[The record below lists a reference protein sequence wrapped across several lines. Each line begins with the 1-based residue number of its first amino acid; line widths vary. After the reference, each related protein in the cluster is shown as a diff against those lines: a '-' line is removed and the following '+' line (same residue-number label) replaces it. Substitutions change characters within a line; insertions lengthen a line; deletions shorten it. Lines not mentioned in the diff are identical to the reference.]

1 MKTSDKLWIA
11 AVTVSAI
18 CLTTTLA
25 VSFSKPEKAE
35 FVAPIPTT
43 SSISS
48 VAPEASQQATDP
60 TQETLPVTPVP
71 YEQAVEVGQMKIA
84 TGFPSKQDHSG
95 EIKTVLKVK
104 VVNSGSAFEFAE
116 RYGFQFISKDG
127 EGSLAADTLGFKMLL
142 TGVAFNG
149 EVQVE
154 GTFEGGTL
162 LLIER
167 ESGMPVAAWK

>member
-1 MKTSDKLWIA
+1 MKTSDKIWV
-11 AVTVSAI
+11 AVVAVSAI
-18 CLTTTLA
+18 SFSAVLA
-25 VSFSKPEKAE
+25 IHLSKPEKAE

-43 SSISS
+43 SSITS

-60 TQETLPVTPVP
+60 IQETLPVTPVA

-84 TGFPSKQDHSG
+84 TGFPSEEDHSG

-116 RYGFQFISKDG
+116 RYAFQFISKDG

-142 TGVAFNG
+142 TGVSFNG

-154 GTFEGGTL
+154 GPFKDGTL